1 MAHLSI
7 EDVMDLLD
15 VRTIPGKPWQ
25 LERVRKWI
33 ERFVENRGKSY
44 VRENRQNL
52 LDQWEKQLK
61 AKTEH
66 CC

>member
-1 MAHLSI
+1 MTHLSI

-33 ERFVENRGKSY
+33 ERFAENRGKDY

-61 AKTEH
+61 AKTAH